1 MKNLVKFFY
10 RKYLICK
17 VFLKIFFNF
26 SNDYKEIKVP
36 KVYYAGAI
44 KGDFGGPYVKIK
56 KLNNFF
62 PEVKSQFNIVY
73 ALSNSPNLTLRT
85 INILKK
91 KKIPLILNQN
101 GVFYPSWYKGN
112 WQKQNLFMAN
122 VYHSADYILWQ
133 SSFCKKASEKFLG
146 RSFSKG
152 EIIYNAV
159 DTKKFSPK
167 INTSSKF
174 KLLITGNIN
183 KNNSYRITVVLQAL
197 KEIIKVNKSVH
208 LLIAGY
214 IEDCNSFSSLLESL
228 NIRDF
233 VTFLGPFDQSNAEKI
248 YQTADA
254 YITMSYQDNCP
265 SAVIEAMSC
274 GLPILYSASGGIPE
288 LVGINSGV
296 GLEVP
301 CDWEKVHTPKIE
313 KIVEG
318 FLKMYED
325 RKNMSDSARTRAVEL
340 FAIEKWYTK
349 HLEIFENNLRNI

>member
-1 MKNLVKFFY
+1 
-10 RKYLICK
+10 
-17 VFLKIFFNF
+17 
-26 SNDYKEIKVP
+26 
-36 KVYYAGAI
+36 
-44 KGDFGGPYVKIK
+44 
-56 KLNNFF
+56 
-62 PEVKSQFNIVY
+62 
-73 ALSNSPNLTLRT
+73 
-85 INILKK
+85 
-91 KKIPLILNQN
+91 
-101 GVFYPSWYKGN
+101 
-112 WQKQNLFMAN
+112 MAN

-146 RSFSKG
+146 RSFRKG

-174 KLLITGNIN
+174 KLLITGNIK

-197 KEIIKVNKSVH
+197 KEIIKINKSVH
-208 LLIAGY
+208 LFIAGY
-214 IEDCNSFSSLLESL
+214 IEDFNGFSSQLESL
-228 NIRDF
+228 KIRDF

-248 YQTADA
+248 YQIADA

-288 LVGINSGV
+288 LVGTNSGV
-296 GLEVP
+296 GLDVP
-301 CDWEKVHTPKIE
+301 LDWEKIHTPKIE

-318 FLKMYED
+318 FLKIYVD

-340 FAIEKWYTK
+340 FDIEKWYTR
-349 HLEIFENNLRNI
+349 HLEIFENNMRNI